1 MRGWKTGWRGG
12 SNNMFVPL
20 IVFHS
25 STSYWRKSVFVIYK
39 SFSRTYWLIPPL
51 ANTWLSGPEVRILTR
66 AGTRL
71 FKNRRLI
78 EYLKEAT
85 RSARLGTRSV
95 LGAAGKFEI
104 WIIFD
109 IKQSKKC
116 QHKTSTFAFLFL
128 FNPPN
133 ITKPS
138 ICRESSGVEAC
149 PVWDHLGPLQVQVHH
164 VAKIKWKVEKLDDVS
179 GQVIL

>member
-1 MRGWKTGWRGG
+1 MRTKMERFIIGLVLSLTDQFSLFYQIYQFISWRP
-12 SNNMFVPL
+12 SLRFSISL
-20 IVFHS
+20 I
-25 STSYWRKSVFVIYK
+25 I
-39 SFSRTYWLIPPL
+39 
-51 ANTWLSGPEVRILTR
+51 R

-95 LGAAGKFEI
+95 LGAAGKVEI

-138 ICRESSGVEAC
+138 ICRESSGVKAC

-164 VAKIKWKVEKLDDVS
+164 VAKIKWKVEKLDNVS
-179 GQVIL
+179 GQVVL

>member
-1 MRGWKTGWRGG
+1 MACMGPQQVFFSCLVSKMIWKKFYANRMLRSAKTLTLTRWVK
-12 SNNMFVPL
+12 VPSP
-20 IVFHS
+20 FGK
-25 STSYWRKSVFVIYK
+25 Y
-39 SFSRTYWLIPPL
+39 
-51 ANTWLSGPEVRILTR
+51 TR

-95 LGAAGKFEI
+95 LGAAGKVEI

-138 ICRESSGVEAC
+138 ICRTTSCKHDGKLC
-149 PVWDHLGPLQVQVHH
+149 ICTLLLTN
-164 VAKIKWKVEKLDDVS
+164 IKKVII
-179 GQVIL
+179 GG